1 LAASPEKPQSTP
13 PINLRDRRIAALL
26 AWLVPGL
33 GHFYQGRRFKAIVFF
48 VCIFGT
54 YSYGLALG
62 EGRVVY
68 APTRDTGEQFRL
80 NIGGL
85 RLAVGW
91 RQLQFVTQAAVG
103 LPTMP
108 AVAAA
113 YIDPNGSLPLT
124 GGNRWFMP
132 PDTDEL
138 NEMYLLMPRRFE
150 LGTLFTLVAGLLNIL
165 AIFDAYGGPVILEPK
180 KREEEDEEDKKEG
193 DKKGKEAESEKGAK
207 T

>member
-1 LAASPEKPQSTP
+1 MAATPEKPPTTP
-13 PINLRDRRIAALL
+13 PIHLKDRRIAAFL

-80 NIGGL
+80 NLGG
-85 RLAVGW
+85 RKLAVGW
-91 RQLQFVTQAAVG
+91 RQLQFLTQAAVG
-103 LPTMP
+103 LPIAP

-113 YIDPNGSLPLT
+113 YIDPDGSLPLAF
-124 GGNRWFMP
+124 GNRWFMP
-132 PDTDEL
+132 PDTQEL
-138 NEMYLLMPRRFE
+138 NELYLLMPRRFE
-150 LGTLFTLVAGLLNIL
+150 MGTLFTLVAGLLNIL

-180 KREEEDEEDKKEG
+180 KREEDEEEDKKDGE
-193 DKKGKEAESEKGAK
+193 KKGKEAEPEKAA
-207 T
+207 